1 MKRRLLLIIFS
12 LLITTQLIAGP
23 RWRSFINWVDSADIA
38 GADTSYVR
46 WPKQD
51 MIASINSRMISST
64 LHVHYHNSSDY
75 GDQSYNGFATTELQ
89 TPISL
94 SLAYRGWGLSY
105 TRSFEKYV
113 DDEFS
118 FSTCGRKYGA
128 ELRYQHSHSY
138 SGTIENDMDPQQ
150 NIDIQPGDITQE
162 LYYANVYYV
171 FNSKRF
177 SLPSALLQT
186 VIQRR
191 SAGSWLAAINFQR
204 NILNFQDIPFNKV
217 TSTKIS
223 LGGGY
228 AYNWAFAKEQCLL
241 HASFMPLVNVY
252 SHNSVY
258 SVEGKQA
265 ATESISLNGNIHL
278 SFVYN
283 VSRYVMGAS
292 SIYYLSWQN
301 LSDHIAVVDLNW
313 SSRLFI
319 GVRF

>member
-1 MKRRLLLIIFS
+1 MKRRLLLIFFS

-51 MIASINSRMISST
+51 LIASINSKITSST
-64 LHVHYHNSSDY
+64 LHVHYHYPSEY
-75 GDQSYNGFATTELQ
+75 GDLSYDGSATAELQ

-94 SLAYRGWGLSY
+94 SLAYRGWGVSY
-105 TRSFEKYV
+105 SRNFEKNV

-138 SGTIENDMDPQQ
+138 SGTIEDDMGYQED
-150 NIDIQPGDITQE
+150 IDIQPGDITQE

-177 SLPSALLQT
+177 SLPAALLQT

-204 NILNFQDIPFNKV
+204 NILNFQDIPFYKV

-228 AYNWAFAKEQCLL
+228 AYNWAFAKEKCLL
-241 HASFMPLVNVY
+241 HASIMPLLNVY
-252 SHNSVY
+252 NHNSIY
-258 SVEGKQA
+258 SDTGKEA

-292 SIYYLSWQN
+292 NIYYLSWQN
-301 LSDHIAVVDLNW
+301 LSDRIAVVDLNW